1 MHFYKRWN
9 NITGWAVF
17 AVAAMVYLMTM
28 EPVSSLW
35 DCSEFIATSY
45 KLEVG
50 HPPGAPLFMML
61 ARLATLFAFGNPD
74 YVGIAVNAKN
84 SLASAFCILFM
95 FWTVTHLGRRIYSA
109 QGRELT
115 DANMWTVLGAGA
127 VGALAYTFTDTF
139 WFSAVEGE
147 VYALSSMFTALVVW
161 LMLKWEEQ
169 ADEPHSSRW
178 IVLIAYL
185 MGLSIGVHI
194 LNLLTAKFAIL
205 PVLYFPS
212 LDRVF
217 GVLVEDSAFLA
228 TCLAY
233 SARLLF
239 FGWLGGAVVGMLT
252 GIGIGFNKTFAYWVQ
267 PLVRVLGPIPSTAWI
282 PLVLIAFPTAISASA
297 FLIALAV
304 WFPTT
309 VLTSS
314 GIASIPNSYFEV
326 SSTLGAGSFY
336 RIAKVGIPAAMPHM
350 FLGLFNGTCS
360 SFITLVTAEMLGAK
374 YGIGWYINWKKEMM
388 AYANVYA
395 GLIIIAVTF
404 FILITLLFKFRDRVL
419 AWQKGVIKW

>member
-1 MHFYKRWN
+1 MKHFTKVLPILSIALALILDIVLPDN
-9 NITGWAVF
+9 LQHP
-17 AVAAMVYLMTM
+17 AAEHPY
-28 EPVSSLW
+28 
-35 DCSEFIATSY
+35 FIW
-45 KLEVG
+45 L
-50 HPPGAPLFMML
+50 
-61 ARLATLFAFGNPD
+61 
-74 YVGIAVNAKN
+74 
-84 SLASAFCILFM
+84 
-95 FWTVTHLGRRIYSA
+95 
-109 QGRELT
+109 
-115 DANMWTVLGAGA
+115 LGA
-127 VGALAYTFTDTF
+127 
-139 WFSAVEGE
+139 
-147 VYALSSMFTALVVW
+147 ALVVY
-161 LMLKWEEQ
+161 
-169 ADEPHSSRW
+169 
-178 IVLIAYL
+178 LIFYAVSFFRPSLREKLEYKAYFYAGAAL
-185 MGLSIGVHI
+185 FLNI
-194 LNLLTAKFAIL
+194 LNLLTVKFAIL

-217 GVLVEDSAFLA
+217 GVLFEDSAFLA
-228 TCLAY
+228 KCLAY

-239 FGWLGGAVVGMLT
+239 IGWFCGAIVGMLT
-252 GIGIGFNKTFAYWVQ
+252 GIAIGFNKTFSYWVQ

-282 PLVLIAFPTAISASA
+282 PIVLIAFPSAVSASA

-314 GIASIPNSYFEV
+314 GIAAIPNAYFEV
-326 SSTLGAGSFY
+326 SSTLGASSFY

-374 YGIGWYINWKKEMM
+374 YGIGWYINWQKEMM

>member
-1 MHFYKRWN
+1 MKHFTKVLPILSIALALILDIVLPDN
-9 NITGWAVF
+9 LQHP
-17 AVAAMVYLMTM
+17 AAEHPY
-28 EPVSSLW
+28 
-35 DCSEFIATSY
+35 FIW
-45 KLEVG
+45 L
-50 HPPGAPLFMML
+50 
-61 ARLATLFAFGNPD
+61 
-74 YVGIAVNAKN
+74 
-84 SLASAFCILFM
+84 
-95 FWTVTHLGRRIYSA
+95 
-109 QGRELT
+109 
-115 DANMWTVLGAGA
+115 LGA
-127 VGALAYTFTDTF
+127 
-139 WFSAVEGE
+139 
-147 VYALSSMFTALVVW
+147 ALVVY
-161 LMLKWEEQ
+161 
-169 ADEPHSSRW
+169 
-178 IVLIAYL
+178 LIFYAVSFFRPSLREKLEYKAYFYAGAAL
-185 MGLSIGVHI
+185 FLNI
-194 LNLLTAKFAIL
+194 LNLLTVKFAIL

-217 GVLVEDSAFLA
+217 GVLFEDSAFLA
-228 TCLAY
+228 KCLAY

-239 FGWLGGAVVGMLT
+239 IGWFCGAIVGMLT
-252 GIGIGFNKTFAYWVQ
+252 GIAIGFNKNFSYWVQ

-282 PLVLIAFPTAISASA
+282 PIVLIAFPSAVSASA

-314 GIASIPNSYFEV
+314 GIAAIPNAYFEV

-374 YGIGWYINWKKEMM
+374 YGIGWYINRQKEMM

-404 FILITLLFKFRDRVL
+404 FILITLLFKFRDHVL

>member
-1 MHFYKRWN
+1 MKHFTKVLPILSIALALILDIVLPDN
-9 NITGWAVF
+9 LQHP
-17 AVAAMVYLMTM
+17 AAEHPY
-28 EPVSSLW
+28 
-35 DCSEFIATSY
+35 FIW
-45 KLEVG
+45 L
-50 HPPGAPLFMML
+50 
-61 ARLATLFAFGNPD
+61 
-74 YVGIAVNAKN
+74 
-84 SLASAFCILFM
+84 
-95 FWTVTHLGRRIYSA
+95 
-109 QGRELT
+109 
-115 DANMWTVLGAGA
+115 LGA
-127 VGALAYTFTDTF
+127 
-139 WFSAVEGE
+139 
-147 VYALSSMFTALVVW
+147 ALVVY
-161 LMLKWEEQ
+161 
-169 ADEPHSSRW
+169 
-178 IVLIAYL
+178 LIFYAVSFFRPSLREKLEYKAYFYAGAAL
-185 MGLSIGVHI
+185 FLNI
-194 LNLLTAKFAIL
+194 LNLLTVKFAIL

-217 GVLVEDSAFLA
+217 GVLFEDSAFLA
-228 TCLAY
+228 KCLAY

-239 FGWLGGAVVGMLT
+239 IGWFCGAIVGMLT
-252 GIGIGFNKTFAYWVQ
+252 GIAIGFNKTFSYWVQ

-282 PLVLIAFPTAISASA
+282 PIVLIAFPSAVSASA

-314 GIASIPNSYFEV
+314 GIAAIPNAYFEV

-374 YGIGWYINWKKEMM
+374 YGIGWYINWQKEMM

-404 FILITLLFKFRDRVL
+404 CILITLLFQFRDHVL

>member
-1 MHFYKRWN
+1 MKHFTKVLPILSIALALILDIVLPDN
-9 NITGWAVF
+9 LQHP
-17 AVAAMVYLMTM
+17 AAEHPY
-28 EPVSSLW
+28 
-35 DCSEFIATSY
+35 FIW
-45 KLEVG
+45 L
-50 HPPGAPLFMML
+50 
-61 ARLATLFAFGNPD
+61 
-74 YVGIAVNAKN
+74 
-84 SLASAFCILFM
+84 
-95 FWTVTHLGRRIYSA
+95 
-109 QGRELT
+109 
-115 DANMWTVLGAGA
+115 LGA
-127 VGALAYTFTDTF
+127 
-139 WFSAVEGE
+139 
-147 VYALSSMFTALVVW
+147 ALVVY
-161 LMLKWEEQ
+161 
-169 ADEPHSSRW
+169 
-178 IVLIAYL
+178 LIFYAVSFFRPSLREKLEYKAYFYAGAAL
-185 MGLSIGVHI
+185 FLNI
-194 LNLLTAKFAIL
+194 LNLLTVKFAIL

-217 GVLVEDSAFLA
+217 GVLFEDSAFLA
-228 TCLAY
+228 KCLAY

-239 FGWLGGAVVGMLT
+239 IGWFCGAIVGMLT
-252 GIGIGFNKTFAYWVQ
+252 GIAIGFNKTFSYWVQ

-282 PLVLIAFPTAISASA
+282 PIVLIAFPSAVSASA

-314 GIASIPNSYFEV
+314 GIAAIPNAYFEV
-326 SSTLGAGSFY
+326 SSTLGASSFY

-374 YGIGWYINWKKEMM
+374 YGIGWYINWQKEMM

-404 FILITLLFKFRDRVL
+404 FILITLLFQFRDHVL

>member
-1 MHFYKRWN
+1 MKHFTKVLPILSIALALILDIVLPDN
-9 NITGWAVF
+9 LQHP
-17 AVAAMVYLMTM
+17 AAEHPY
-28 EPVSSLW
+28 
-35 DCSEFIATSY
+35 FIW
-45 KLEVG
+45 L
-50 HPPGAPLFMML
+50 
-61 ARLATLFAFGNPD
+61 
-74 YVGIAVNAKN
+74 
-84 SLASAFCILFM
+84 
-95 FWTVTHLGRRIYSA
+95 
-109 QGRELT
+109 
-115 DANMWTVLGAGA
+115 LGA
-127 VGALAYTFTDTF
+127 
-139 WFSAVEGE
+139 
-147 VYALSSMFTALVVW
+147 ALVVY
-161 LMLKWEEQ
+161 
-169 ADEPHSSRW
+169 
-178 IVLIAYL
+178 LIFYAVSFFRPSLREKLEYKAYFYAGAAL
-185 MGLSIGVHI
+185 FLNI
-194 LNLLTAKFAIL
+194 LNLLTVKFAIL

-217 GVLVEDSAFLA
+217 GVLFEDSAFLA
-228 TCLAY
+228 KCLAY

-239 FGWLGGAVVGMLT
+239 IGWFCGALVGMLT
-252 GIGIGFNKTFAYWVQ
+252 GIAIGFNKTFSYWVQ

-282 PLVLIAFPTAISASA
+282 PIVLIAFPSAVSASA

-314 GIASIPNSYFEV
+314 GIAAIPNAYFEV

-374 YGIGWYINWKKEMM
+374 YGIGWYINWQKEMM

-404 FILITLLFKFRDRVL
+404 FILITLLFKFRDHVL

>member
-1 MHFYKRWN
+1 MKHFTKVLPILSIALALILDIVLPDN
-9 NITGWAVF
+9 LQHP
-17 AVAAMVYLMTM
+17 AAEHPY
-28 EPVSSLW
+28 
-35 DCSEFIATSY
+35 FIW
-45 KLEVG
+45 L
-50 HPPGAPLFMML
+50 
-61 ARLATLFAFGNPD
+61 
-74 YVGIAVNAKN
+74 
-84 SLASAFCILFM
+84 
-95 FWTVTHLGRRIYSA
+95 
-109 QGRELT
+109 
-115 DANMWTVLGAGA
+115 LGA
-127 VGALAYTFTDTF
+127 
-139 WFSAVEGE
+139 
-147 VYALSSMFTALVVW
+147 ALVVY
-161 LMLKWEEQ
+161 
-169 ADEPHSSRW
+169 
-178 IVLIAYL
+178 LIFYVVSFFRPSLREKLEYKAYFYAGAAL
-185 MGLSIGVHI
+185 FLSI
-194 LNLLTAKFAIL
+194 LNLLTVKFAIL

-217 GVLVEDSAFLA
+217 GVLFEDSAFLA
-228 TCLAY
+228 KCLAY

-239 FGWLGGAVVGMLT
+239 IGWFCGAIVGMLT
-252 GIGIGFNKTFAYWVQ
+252 GIAIGFNKNFSYWVQ

-282 PLVLIAFPTAISASA
+282 PIVLIAFPSAVSASA

-314 GIASIPNSYFEV
+314 GIAAIPNAYFEV

-374 YGIGWYINWKKEMM
+374 YGIGWYINWQKEMM

-404 FILITLLFKFRDRVL
+404 FILITLLFQFRDHVL

>member
-1 MHFYKRWN
+1 MKHFTKVLPILSIALALILDIVLPDN
-9 NITGWAVF
+9 LQHP
-17 AVAAMVYLMTM
+17 AAEHPY
-28 EPVSSLW
+28 
-35 DCSEFIATSY
+35 FIW
-45 KLEVG
+45 L
-50 HPPGAPLFMML
+50 
-61 ARLATLFAFGNPD
+61 
-74 YVGIAVNAKN
+74 
-84 SLASAFCILFM
+84 
-95 FWTVTHLGRRIYSA
+95 
-109 QGRELT
+109 
-115 DANMWTVLGAGA
+115 LGA
-127 VGALAYTFTDTF
+127 
-139 WFSAVEGE
+139 
-147 VYALSSMFTALVVW
+147 ALVVY
-161 LMLKWEEQ
+161 
-169 ADEPHSSRW
+169 
-178 IVLIAYL
+178 LIFYAVSFFRPSLREKLEYKAYFYAGAAL
-185 MGLSIGVHI
+185 FLNI
-194 LNLLTAKFAIL
+194 LNLLTVKLAIL

-217 GVLVEDSAFLA
+217 GVLFEDSAFLA
-228 TCLAY
+228 KCLAY

-239 FGWLGGAVVGMLT
+239 IGWFCGAIVGMLT
-252 GIGIGFNKTFAYWVQ
+252 GIAIGFNKNFSYWVQ

-282 PLVLIAFPTAISASA
+282 PIVLIAFPSAVSASA

-314 GIASIPNSYFEV
+314 GIAAIPNAYFEV

-374 YGIGWYINWKKEMM
+374 YGIGWYINWQKEMM

-404 FILITLLFKFRDRVL
+404 FILITLLFQFRDHVL

>member
-1 MHFYKRWN
+1 MKHFTKVLPILSIALALILDIVLPDN
-9 NITGWAVF
+9 LQHP
-17 AVAAMVYLMTM
+17 AAEHPY
-28 EPVSSLW
+28 
-35 DCSEFIATSY
+35 FIW
-45 KLEVG
+45 L
-50 HPPGAPLFMML
+50 
-61 ARLATLFAFGNPD
+61 
-74 YVGIAVNAKN
+74 
-84 SLASAFCILFM
+84 
-95 FWTVTHLGRRIYSA
+95 
-109 QGRELT
+109 
-115 DANMWTVLGAGA
+115 LGA
-127 VGALAYTFTDTF
+127 
-139 WFSAVEGE
+139 
-147 VYALSSMFTALVVW
+147 ALVVY
-161 LMLKWEEQ
+161 LIFYAVSFFRPSLREKLEYK
-169 ADEPHSSRW
+169 AYFYAGAAL
-178 IVLIAYL
+178 VLN
-185 MGLSIGVHI
+185 I
-194 LNLLTAKFAIL
+194 LNLLTVKFAIL

-217 GVLVEDSAFLA
+217 GVLFEDSAFLA
-228 TCLAY
+228 KCLAY

-239 FGWLGGAVVGMLT
+239 IGWFCGAIVGMLT
-252 GIGIGFNKTFAYWVQ
+252 GIAIGFNKTFSYWVQ

-282 PLVLIAFPTAISASA
+282 PIVLIAFPSAVSASA

-314 GIASIPNSYFEV
+314 GIAAIPNAYFEV

-374 YGIGWYINWKKEMM
+374 YGIGWYINWQKEMM

-404 FILITLLFKFRDRVL
+404 FILITLLFKFRDHVL

>member
-1 MHFYKRWN
+1 MKHFVKSLPVLSILLALACDILLPDSAQHPAAEHPYF
-9 NITGWAVF
+9 TWALLIGL
-17 AVAAMVYLMTM
+17 AVYVIALLI
-28 EPVSSLW
+28 SLGNTKVR
-35 DCSEFIATSY
+35 D
-45 KLEVG
+45 KL
-50 HPPGAPLFMML
+50 
-61 ARLATLFAFGNPD
+61 
-74 YVGIAVNAKN
+74 
-84 SLASAFCILFM
+84 S
-95 FWTVTHLGRRIYSA
+95 YSA
-109 QGRELT
+109 LFY
-115 DANMWTVLGAGA
+115 AGA
-127 VGALAYTFTDTF
+127 V
-139 WFSAVEGE
+139 
-147 VYALSSMFTALVVW
+147 LV
-161 LMLKWEEQ
+161 LN
-169 ADEPHSSRW
+169 
-178 IVLIAYL
+178 
-185 MGLSIGVHI
+185 I

-217 GVLVEDSAFLA
+217 GVLVDDSAFLA

-239 FGWLGGAVVGMLT
+239 FGWLGGAVVGVLT
-252 GIGIGFNKTFAYWVQ
+252 GIAIGFNKTFAYWVQ

-282 PLVLIAFPTAISASA
+282 PLVLIAFPTAVSASA
-297 FLIALAV
+297 FLIAL
-304 WFPTT
+304 
-309 VLTSS
+309 
-314 GIASIPNSYFEV
+314 ASIPNSYFEV
-326 SSTLGAGSFY
+326 SSTLGAGGFY

-374 YGIGWYINWKKEMM
+374 YGIGWYINWQKEMM

>member
-1 MHFYKRWN
+1 MY
-9 NITGWAVF
+9 
-17 AVAAMVYLMTM
+17 
-28 EPVSSLW
+28 
-35 DCSEFIATSY
+35 
-45 KLEVG
+45 
-50 HPPGAPLFMML
+50 APLLVYAFPCDL
-61 ARLATLFAFGNPD
+61 ANVLPDSAQHPAAEHPYFTWALLIGLAVYVIALLISLGNTKVRD
-74 YVGIAVNAKN
+74 KL
-84 SLASAFCILFM
+84 S
-95 FWTVTHLGRRIYSA
+95 YSA
-109 QGRELT
+109 LFY
-115 DANMWTVLGAGA
+115 AGA
-127 VGALAYTFTDTF
+127 V
-139 WFSAVEGE
+139 
-147 VYALSSMFTALVVW
+147 LV
-161 LMLKWEEQ
+161 LN
-169 ADEPHSSRW
+169 
-178 IVLIAYL
+178 
-185 MGLSIGVHI
+185 I

-304 WFPTT
+304 WCPTT

-336 RIAKVGIPAAMPHM
+336 RIAKVGIPAIARSRTTVLTSSGSILGAGASIRSSACSARSRPPHVSRW
-350 FLGLFNGTCS
+350 CS
-360 SFITLVTAEMLGAK
+360 SLSRLRFPPVPS
-374 YGIGWYINWKKEMM
+374 
-388 AYANVYA
+388 
-395 GLIIIAVTF
+395 
-404 FILITLLFKFRDRVL
+404 
-419 AWQKGVIKW
+419 

>member
-1 MHFYKRWN
+1 MKHFTKVLPILSIALALILDIVLPDN
-9 NITGWAVF
+9 LQHP
-17 AVAAMVYLMTM
+17 AAEHPY
-28 EPVSSLW
+28 
-35 DCSEFIATSY
+35 FI
-45 KLEVG
+45 
-50 HPPGAPLFMML
+50 
-61 ARLATLFAFGNPD
+61 RL
-74 YVGIAVNAKN
+74 
-84 SLASAFCILFM
+84 
-95 FWTVTHLGRRIYSA
+95 
-109 QGRELT
+109 
-115 DANMWTVLGAGA
+115 LGA
-127 VGALAYTFTDTF
+127 
-139 WFSAVEGE
+139 
-147 VYALSSMFTALVVW
+147 ALVVY
-161 LMLKWEEQ
+161 
-169 ADEPHSSRW
+169 
-178 IVLIAYL
+178 LIFFAVSFFRPSLREKLEYKAYFYAGAAL
-185 MGLSIGVHI
+185 FLNI
-194 LNLLTAKFAIL
+194 LNLLTVKFAIL

-217 GVLVEDSAFLA
+217 GVLFEDSAFLA
-228 TCLAY
+228 KCLAY

-239 FGWLGGAVVGMLT
+239 IGWFCGAIVGMLT
-252 GIGIGFNKTFAYWVQ
+252 GIAIGFSKTFSYWVQ

-282 PLVLIAFPTAISASA
+282 PLVLIAFPTAVSASA

-314 GIASIPNSYFEV
+314 GIAAIPNAYFEV

-374 YGIGWYINWKKEMM
+374 YGIGWYINWQKEMM

-419 AWQKGVIKW
+419 AWQKGVIKC

>member
-1 MHFYKRWN
+1 MKHFTKVLPILSIALALILDIVLPDN
-9 NITGWAVF
+9 LQHP
-17 AVAAMVYLMTM
+17 AAEHPY
-28 EPVSSLW
+28 
-35 DCSEFIATSY
+35 FIW
-45 KLEVG
+45 L
-50 HPPGAPLFMML
+50 
-61 ARLATLFAFGNPD
+61 
-74 YVGIAVNAKN
+74 
-84 SLASAFCILFM
+84 
-95 FWTVTHLGRRIYSA
+95 
-109 QGRELT
+109 
-115 DANMWTVLGAGA
+115 LGA
-127 VGALAYTFTDTF
+127 
-139 WFSAVEGE
+139 
-147 VYALSSMFTALVVW
+147 ALVVY
-161 LMLKWEEQ
+161 
-169 ADEPHSSRW
+169 
-178 IVLIAYL
+178 LIFFAVSFFRPSLREKLEYKAYFYAGAAL
-185 MGLSIGVHI
+185 FLNI
-194 LNLLTAKFAIL
+194 LNLLTVKFAIL

-217 GVLVEDSAFLA
+217 GVLFEDSAFLA
-228 TCLAY
+228 KCLAY

-239 FGWLGGAVVGMLT
+239 IGWFCGAIVGMLT
-252 GIGIGFNKTFAYWVQ
+252 GIAIGFNKNFSYWVQ

-282 PLVLIAFPTAISASA
+282 PIVLIAFPSAVSASA

-314 GIASIPNSYFEV
+314 GIAAIPNAYFEV

-374 YGIGWYINWKKEMM
+374 YGIGWYINWQKEMM

-404 FILITLLFKFRDRVL
+404 FILITLLFQFRDHVL

>member
-1 MHFYKRWN
+1 MKHFTKVLPILSIALALILDIVLPDN
-9 NITGWAVF
+9 LQHP
-17 AVAAMVYLMTM
+17 AAEHPY
-28 EPVSSLW
+28 
-35 DCSEFIATSY
+35 FIW
-45 KLEVG
+45 L
-50 HPPGAPLFMML
+50 
-61 ARLATLFAFGNPD
+61 
-74 YVGIAVNAKN
+74 
-84 SLASAFCILFM
+84 
-95 FWTVTHLGRRIYSA
+95 
-109 QGRELT
+109 
-115 DANMWTVLGAGA
+115 LGA
-127 VGALAYTFTDTF
+127 
-139 WFSAVEGE
+139 
-147 VYALSSMFTALVVW
+147 ALVVY
-161 LMLKWEEQ
+161 
-169 ADEPHSSRW
+169 
-178 IVLIAYL
+178 LIFYAVSFFRPSLREKLEYKAYFYAGAAL
-185 MGLSIGVHI
+185 FLNI
-194 LNLLTAKFAIL
+194 LNLLTVKFAIL

-228 TCLAY
+228 KCLAY

-239 FGWLGGAVVGMLT
+239 IGWFCGAIVGMLT
-252 GIGIGFNKTFAYWVQ
+252 GIAIGFNKNFSYWVQ

-282 PLVLIAFPTAISASA
+282 PIVLIAFPSAVSASA

-314 GIASIPNSYFEV
+314 GIAAIPNAYFEV

-374 YGIGWYINWKKEMM
+374 YGIGWYINWQKEMM

-404 FILITLLFKFRDRVL
+404 FILITLLFKFRDHVL

>member
-1 MHFYKRWN
+1 MKHFTKVLPILSIALALILDIVLPDN
-9 NITGWAVF
+9 LQHP
-17 AVAAMVYLMTM
+17 AAEHPY
-28 EPVSSLW
+28 
-35 DCSEFIATSY
+35 FIW
-45 KLEVG
+45 L
-50 HPPGAPLFMML
+50 
-61 ARLATLFAFGNPD
+61 
-74 YVGIAVNAKN
+74 
-84 SLASAFCILFM
+84 
-95 FWTVTHLGRRIYSA
+95 
-109 QGRELT
+109 
-115 DANMWTVLGAGA
+115 LGA
-127 VGALAYTFTDTF
+127 
-139 WFSAVEGE
+139 
-147 VYALSSMFTALVVW
+147 ALVVY
-161 LMLKWEEQ
+161 
-169 ADEPHSSRW
+169 
-178 IVLIAYL
+178 LIFYAVSFFRPSLREKLEYKAYFYAGAAL
-185 MGLSIGVHI
+185 FLNI
-194 LNLLTAKFAIL
+194 LNLLTVKFAIL

-217 GVLVEDSAFLA
+217 GVLCEDSAFLA
-228 TCLAY
+228 KCLAY

-239 FGWLGGAVVGMLT
+239 IGWFCGAIVGMLT
-252 GIGIGFNKTFAYWVQ
+252 GIAIGFNKNFSYWVQ

-282 PLVLIAFPTAISASA
+282 PIVLIAFPSAVSASA

-314 GIASIPNSYFEV
+314 GIAAIPNAYFEV

-374 YGIGWYINWKKEMM
+374 YGIGWYINWQKEMM

-404 FILITLLFKFRDRVL
+404 FILITLLFQFRDHVL

>member
-1 MHFYKRWN
+1 MKHFTKVLPILSIALALILDIVLPDNLQHPAAEHPYFIWLLGAALVLYL
-9 NITGWAVF
+9 IFYAVSF
-17 AVAAMVYLMTM
+17 FR
-28 EPVSSLW
+28 PSLR
-35 DCSEFIATSY
+35 E
-45 KLEVG
+45 KLEYK
-50 HPPGAPLFMML
+50 AYF
-61 ARLATLFAFGNPD
+61 
-74 YVGIAVNAKN
+74 Y
-84 SLASAFCILFM
+84 
-95 FWTVTHLGRRIYSA
+95 
-109 QGRELT
+109 
-115 DANMWTVLGAGA
+115 AGA
-127 VGALAYTFTDTF
+127 ALF
-139 WFSAVEGE
+139 
-147 VYALSSMFTALVVW
+147 LN
-161 LMLKWEEQ
+161 
-169 ADEPHSSRW
+169 
-178 IVLIAYL
+178 
-185 MGLSIGVHI
+185 I
-194 LNLLTAKFAIL
+194 LNLLTVKFAIL

-217 GVLVEDSAFLA
+217 GVLFEDSAFLA
-228 TCLAY
+228 KCLAY

-239 FGWLGGAVVGMLT
+239 IGWFCGAIVGMLT
-252 GIGIGFNKTFAYWVQ
+252 GIAIGFNKNFSYWVQ

-282 PLVLIAFPTAISASA
+282 PIVLIAFPSAVSASA

-314 GIASIPNSYFEV
+314 GIAAIPNAYFEV

-374 YGIGWYINWKKEMM
+374 YGIGWYINWQKEMM

-404 FILITLLFKFRDRVL
+404 FILITLLFKFRDHVL

>member
-1 MHFYKRWN
+1 MKHFVKSLPVLSILLALACDILLPDSAQHPAAEHPYF
-9 NITGWAVF
+9 TWALLIGL
-17 AVAAMVYLMTM
+17 AVYVIALLI
-28 EPVSSLW
+28 SLGNTRVR
-35 DCSEFIATSY
+35 D
-45 KLEVG
+45 KL
-50 HPPGAPLFMML
+50 
-61 ARLATLFAFGNPD
+61 
-74 YVGIAVNAKN
+74 
-84 SLASAFCILFM
+84 S
-95 FWTVTHLGRRIYSA
+95 YSA
-109 QGRELT
+109 LFY
-115 DANMWTVLGAGA
+115 AGA
-127 VGALAYTFTDTF
+127 V
-139 WFSAVEGE
+139 
-147 VYALSSMFTALVVW
+147 LV
-161 LMLKWEEQ
+161 LN
-169 ADEPHSSRW
+169 
-178 IVLIAYL
+178 
-185 MGLSIGVHI
+185 I

-217 GVLVEDSAFLA
+217 GVLVEDRAFLA

-239 FGWLGGAVVGMLT
+239 FGWVSGAVVGMLT

-282 PLVLIAFPTAISASA
+282 PLVLIAFPTAVSASA

-304 WFPTT
+304 
-309 VLTSS
+309 
-314 GIASIPNSYFEV
+314 
-326 SSTLGAGSFY
+326 
-336 RIAKVGIPAAMPHM
+336 PHM

-374 YGIGWYINWKKEMM
+374 YGIGWYINWQKEMM

>member
-1 MHFYKRWN
+1 MKHFTKVLPILSIALALILDIVLPDN
-9 NITGWAVF
+9 LQHP
-17 AVAAMVYLMTM
+17 AAEHPY
-28 EPVSSLW
+28 
-35 DCSEFIATSY
+35 FIW
-45 KLEVG
+45 L
-50 HPPGAPLFMML
+50 
-61 ARLATLFAFGNPD
+61 
-74 YVGIAVNAKN
+74 
-84 SLASAFCILFM
+84 
-95 FWTVTHLGRRIYSA
+95 
-109 QGRELT
+109 
-115 DANMWTVLGAGA
+115 LGA
-127 VGALAYTFTDTF
+127 
-139 WFSAVEGE
+139 
-147 VYALSSMFTALVVW
+147 ALVVY
-161 LMLKWEEQ
+161 
-169 ADEPHSSRW
+169 
-178 IVLIAYL
+178 LIFYAVSFFRPSLREKLEYKAYFYAGAAL
-185 MGLSIGVHI
+185 FLDI
-194 LNLLTAKFAIL
+194 LNLLTVKFAIL

-217 GVLVEDSAFLA
+217 GVLFEDSAFLA
-228 TCLAY
+228 KCLAY

-239 FGWLGGAVVGMLT
+239 IGWFCGAIVGMLT
-252 GIGIGFNKTFAYWVQ
+252 GIAIGFNKTFSYWVQ

-282 PLVLIAFPTAISASA
+282 PIVLIAFPSAVSASA

-314 GIASIPNSYFEV
+314 GIAAIPNAYFEV

-374 YGIGWYINWKKEMM
+374 YGIGWYINWQKEMM

-404 FILITLLFKFRDRVL
+404 FILITLLFQFRDHVL

>member
-1 MHFYKRWN
+1 MKHFIKALPVLSILLALACDFLLPDSIQHPVAEHPYFA
-9 NITGWAVF
+9 WALLLGL
-17 AVAAMVYLMTM
+17 AVYLIALL
-28 EPVSSLW
+28 VSLGRTKVR
-35 DCSEFIATSY
+35 E
-45 KLEVG
+45 KLE
-50 HPPGAPLFMML
+50 
-61 ARLATLFAFGNPD
+61 
-74 YVGIAVNAKN
+74 
-84 SLASAFCILFM
+84 
-95 FWTVTHLGRRIYSA
+95 YSA
-109 QGRELT
+109 LFY
-115 DANMWTVLGAGA
+115 AGA
-127 VGALAYTFTDTF
+127 VLFF
-139 WFSAVEGE
+139 N
-147 VYALSSMFTALVVW
+147 
-161 LMLKWEEQ
+161 
-169 ADEPHSSRW
+169 
-178 IVLIAYL
+178 
-185 MGLSIGVHI
+185 I
-194 LNLLTAKFAIL
+194 LNLLTAKFAVL

-233 SARLLF
+233 SARLLLI
-239 FGWLGGAVVGMLT
+239 GWVGGAVIGMLT

-282 PLVLIAFPTAISASA
+282 PLVLIAFPTAVSASS

-374 YGIGWYINWKKEMM
+374 YGIGWYVNWQKEMM

-395 GLIIIAVTF
+395 GLLIIAVTF

>member
-1 MHFYKRWN
+1 MKHFTKVLPILSIALALILDIVLPDN
-9 NITGWAVF
+9 LQHP
-17 AVAAMVYLMTM
+17 AAEHPY
-28 EPVSSLW
+28 
-35 DCSEFIATSY
+35 FIW
-45 KLEVG
+45 L
-50 HPPGAPLFMML
+50 
-61 ARLATLFAFGNPD
+61 
-74 YVGIAVNAKN
+74 
-84 SLASAFCILFM
+84 
-95 FWTVTHLGRRIYSA
+95 
-109 QGRELT
+109 
-115 DANMWTVLGAGA
+115 LGA
-127 VGALAYTFTDTF
+127 
-139 WFSAVEGE
+139 
-147 VYALSSMFTALVVW
+147 ALVVY
-161 LMLKWEEQ
+161 
-169 ADEPHSSRW
+169 
-178 IVLIAYL
+178 LIFYAVSFFRPSLREKLEYKAYFYAGAAL
-185 MGLSIGVHI
+185 FLNI
-194 LNLLTAKFAIL
+194 LNLLTVKFAIL

-217 GVLVEDSAFLA
+217 GVLFEDSAFLA
-228 TCLAY
+228 KCLAY

-239 FGWLGGAVVGMLT
+239 IGWFCGAIVGMLT
-252 GIGIGFNKTFAYWVQ
+252 GIAIGFNKTFSYWVQ

-282 PLVLIAFPTAISASA
+282 PIVLIAFPSAISASA

-314 GIASIPNSYFEV
+314 GIAAIPNAYFEV
-326 SSTLGAGSFY
+326 SSTLGAGSVY

-374 YGIGWYINWKKEMM
+374 YGIGWYINWQKEMM

-404 FILITLLFKFRDRVL
+404 FILITLLFQFRDHVL

>member
-1 MHFYKRWN
+1 MKHFTKVLPILSIALALILDIVLPDN
-9 NITGWAVF
+9 LQHP
-17 AVAAMVYLMTM
+17 AAEHPY
-28 EPVSSLW
+28 
-35 DCSEFIATSY
+35 FIW
-45 KLEVG
+45 L
-50 HPPGAPLFMML
+50 
-61 ARLATLFAFGNPD
+61 
-74 YVGIAVNAKN
+74 
-84 SLASAFCILFM
+84 
-95 FWTVTHLGRRIYSA
+95 
-109 QGRELT
+109 
-115 DANMWTVLGAGA
+115 LGA
-127 VGALAYTFTDTF
+127 
-139 WFSAVEGE
+139 
-147 VYALSSMFTALVVW
+147 ALVVY
-161 LMLKWEEQ
+161 
-169 ADEPHSSRW
+169 
-178 IVLIAYL
+178 LIFYAVSFFRPSLRAKLEYKAYFYAGAAL
-185 MGLSIGVHI
+185 FLNI
-194 LNLLTAKFAIL
+194 LNLLTVKFAIL

-217 GVLVEDSAFLA
+217 GVLFEDSAFLA
-228 TCLAY
+228 KCLAY

-239 FGWLGGAVVGMLT
+239 IGWFCGAIVGMLT
-252 GIGIGFNKTFAYWVQ
+252 GIAIGFSKTFSYWVQ

-282 PLVLIAFPTAISASA
+282 PIVLIAFPSAVSASA

-314 GIASIPNSYFEV
+314 GIAAIPNAYFEV

-374 YGIGWYINWKKEMM
+374 YGIGWYINWQKEMM

>member
-1 MHFYKRWN
+1 MKHFTKVLPILSIALALILDIVLPDNLQHPAAEHPYFIWLLGAALVLYL
-9 NITGWAVF
+9 IFYAVSF
-17 AVAAMVYLMTM
+17 FR
-28 EPVSSLW
+28 PSLR
-35 DCSEFIATSY
+35 E
-45 KLEVG
+45 KLEYK
-50 HPPGAPLFMML
+50 AYF
-61 ARLATLFAFGNPD
+61 
-74 YVGIAVNAKN
+74 Y
-84 SLASAFCILFM
+84 
-95 FWTVTHLGRRIYSA
+95 
-109 QGRELT
+109 
-115 DANMWTVLGAGA
+115 AGA
-127 VGALAYTFTDTF
+127 ALF
-139 WFSAVEGE
+139 
-147 VYALSSMFTALVVW
+147 LN
-161 LMLKWEEQ
+161 
-169 ADEPHSSRW
+169 
-178 IVLIAYL
+178 
-185 MGLSIGVHI
+185 I
-194 LNLLTAKFAIL
+194 LNLLTVKFAIL

-217 GVLVEDSAFLA
+217 GVLFEDSAFLA
-228 TCLAY
+228 KCLAY

-239 FGWLGGAVVGMLT
+239 IGWFCGAIVGMLT
-252 GIGIGFNKTFAYWVQ
+252 GIAIGFNKNFSYWVQ

-282 PLVLIAFPTAISASA
+282 PIVLIAFPSAVSASA

-314 GIASIPNSYFEV
+314 GIAAIPNAYFEV

-374 YGIGWYINWKKEMM
+374 YGIGWYINWQKEMM

-404 FILITLLFKFRDRVL
+404 FILITLLFQFRDHVL

>member
-1 MHFYKRWN
+1 MKHFTKVLPILSIALALILDIVLPDN
-9 NITGWAVF
+9 LQHP
-17 AVAAMVYLMTM
+17 AAEHPY
-28 EPVSSLW
+28 
-35 DCSEFIATSY
+35 FIW
-45 KLEVG
+45 L
-50 HPPGAPLFMML
+50 
-61 ARLATLFAFGNPD
+61 
-74 YVGIAVNAKN
+74 
-84 SLASAFCILFM
+84 
-95 FWTVTHLGRRIYSA
+95 
-109 QGRELT
+109 
-115 DANMWTVLGAGA
+115 LGA
-127 VGALAYTFTDTF
+127 
-139 WFSAVEGE
+139 
-147 VYALSSMFTALVVW
+147 ALVVY
-161 LMLKWEEQ
+161 
-169 ADEPHSSRW
+169 
-178 IVLIAYL
+178 LIFYAVSFFRPSLREKLEYKAYFYAGAAL
-185 MGLSIGVHI
+185 FLYI
-194 LNLLTAKFAIL
+194 LNLLTVKFAIL

-217 GVLVEDSAFLA
+217 GVLFEDSAFLA
-228 TCLAY
+228 KCLAY

-239 FGWLGGAVVGMLT
+239 IGWFCGAIVGMLT
-252 GIGIGFNKTFAYWVQ
+252 GIAIGFNKTFSYWVQ

-282 PLVLIAFPTAISASA
+282 PIVLIAFPSAVSASA

-314 GIASIPNSYFEV
+314 GIAAIPNAYFEV

-374 YGIGWYINWKKEMM
+374 YGIGWYINWQKEMM

-404 FILITLLFKFRDRVL
+404 FILITLLFQFRDHVL

>member
-1 MHFYKRWN
+1 
-9 NITGWAVF
+9 
-17 AVAAMVYLMTM
+17 
-28 EPVSSLW
+28 
-35 DCSEFIATSY
+35 
-45 KLEVG
+45 
-50 HPPGAPLFMML
+50 ML
-61 ARLATLFAFGNPD
+61 N
-74 YVGIAVNAKN
+74 
-84 SLASAFCILFM
+84 
-95 FWTVTHLGRRIYSA
+95 
-109 QGRELT
+109 
-115 DANMWTVLGAGA
+115 
-127 VGALAYTFTDTF
+127 
-139 WFSAVEGE
+139 
-147 VYALSSMFTALVVW
+147 
-161 LMLKWEEQ
+161 
-169 ADEPHSSRW
+169 
-178 IVLIAYL
+178 
-185 MGLSIGVHI
+185 I

-239 FGWLGGAVVGMLT
+239 FGWLGGAVVGVLT
-252 GIGIGFNKTFAYWVQ
+252 GIAIGFNKTFAYWVQ

-282 PLVLIAFPTAISASA
+282 PLVLIAFPTAVSASA

-304 WFPTT
+304 
-309 VLTSS
+309 
-314 GIASIPNSYFEV
+314 YFEV
-326 SSTLGAGSFY
+326 SSTLGAGGFY

-374 YGIGWYINWKKEMM
+374 YGIGWYINWQKEMM

>member
-1 MHFYKRWN
+1 MKHFTKALPILSIALALILDIVLPDN
-9 NITGWAVF
+9 LQHP
-17 AVAAMVYLMTM
+17 AAEHPY
-28 EPVSSLW
+28 
-35 DCSEFIATSY
+35 FIW
-45 KLEVG
+45 L
-50 HPPGAPLFMML
+50 
-61 ARLATLFAFGNPD
+61 
-74 YVGIAVNAKN
+74 
-84 SLASAFCILFM
+84 
-95 FWTVTHLGRRIYSA
+95 
-109 QGRELT
+109 
-115 DANMWTVLGAGA
+115 LGA
-127 VGALAYTFTDTF
+127 
-139 WFSAVEGE
+139 
-147 VYALSSMFTALVVW
+147 ALVVY
-161 LMLKWEEQ
+161 
-169 ADEPHSSRW
+169 
-178 IVLIAYL
+178 LIFYAVSFFRPSLREKLEYKAYFYAGAAL
-185 MGLSIGVHI
+185 FLNI
-194 LNLLTAKFAIL
+194 LNLLTVKFAIL

-217 GVLVEDSAFLA
+217 GVLFEDSAFLA
-228 TCLAY
+228 KCLAY

-239 FGWLGGAVVGMLT
+239 IGWFCGAIVGMLT
-252 GIGIGFNKTFAYWVQ
+252 GIAIGFNKTFSYWVQ

-282 PLVLIAFPTAISASA
+282 PIVLIAFPSAVSASA

-314 GIASIPNSYFEV
+314 GIAAIPNAYFEV

-336 RIAKVGIPAAMPHM
+336 RITKVGIPAAMPHM

-374 YGIGWYINWKKEMM
+374 YGIGWYINWQKEMM

-404 FILITLLFKFRDRVL
+404 FILITLLFKFRDHVL